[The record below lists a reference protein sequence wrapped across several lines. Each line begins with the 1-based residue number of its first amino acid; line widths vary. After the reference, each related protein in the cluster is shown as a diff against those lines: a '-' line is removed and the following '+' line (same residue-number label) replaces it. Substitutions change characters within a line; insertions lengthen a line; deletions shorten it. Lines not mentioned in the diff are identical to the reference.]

1 MVYGTGV
8 RLDTGFRGVL
18 SCAGAA
24 GGAGEEG
31 EEGDVVDS
39 LGRLC
44 LVMRRRSVAEEGGIM
59 TDEAVTRMMMI
70 RRCAEWL
77 GYNDS
82 YACCVN

>member
-1 MVYGTGV
+1 MICGTGV

-24 GGAGEEG
+24 GGSEEEG

-44 LVMRRRSVAEEGGIM
+44 LVMRRRSVAEEGGMM
-59 TDEAVTRMMMI
+59 TDEAVTIMMI
-70 RRCAEWL
+70 MMGDAPSLRSVIMIHMHAM
-77 GYNDS
+77 
-82 YACCVN
+82 